1 MTQELNKESILKY
14 LESWNGVNKVI
25 SEEGEAYTVTLS
37 NENKVVVVTTPYEV
51 GEFFFD
57 FIIDGEPYYSDCI
70 EIMEDPLS
78 EYMSYTKNVAECFLY
93 NNVRLV
99 PKGWWVF
106 KTHELQFQCN
116 GAWYNVFTSQT

>member
-1 MTQELNKESILKY
+1 MTQDLNKESILKY
-14 LESWNGVNKVI
+14 LESWSGVDKAI
-25 SEEGEAYTVTLS
+25 SEEAEAYKVTLS
-37 NENKVVVVTTPYEV
+37 NENKVVVVTTPYKV

-57 FIIDGEPYYSDCI
+57 FIIDGEPYYSDWI
-70 EIMEDPLS
+70 EIMNVPLS
-78 EYMSYTKNVAECFLY
+78 EFMSYTKKVTECFLY

-99 PKGWWVF
+99 TKGWWVF